1 MAKKK
6 KKQPSKPAPQTAS
19 KKQQDPG
26 AGAMTKGPRR
36 VILALV
42 LGGFALIFATS
53 FIYRMNHTLVRKMVP
68 NPAHEHGDDQAQ
80 QSMPP
85 GMPGSMPEGM
95 PGSGSMGGQ
104 TMPPATGSG
113 MGQNGEGMGQIRGL
127 MQKMKENPNDPDVL
141 IGISKQF
148 LAMGDA
154 ASAGNF
160 LQRALVADPSNLEAM
175 TLLSMIRFDNQEYE
189 ESAKL
194 LERLVTLDPEN
205 ATHFYNLGMVEKH
218 YLDNPEKGR
227 QDLEKA
233 LQLASEGTDMSQRI
247 AKELETPVHDHDLS
261 GAETPVESG
270 NQTSGN
276 QTGS

>member
-6 KKQPSKPAPQTAS
+6 KQPRKPAPQTAS

-36 VILALV
+36 VILAIV
-42 LGGFALIFATS
+42 LGGFALIFAAS

-68 NPAHEHGDDQAQ
+68 NPAHEHGNEQAQ

-85 GMPGSMPEGM
+85 GMGSMPPEM

-104 TMPPATGSG
+104 TMPPAMPGSG
-113 MGQNGEGMGQIRGL
+113 MGQNGEGMGQIREL
-127 MQKMKENPNDPDVL
+127 MQKMKESPNDPDVL

-154 ASAGNF
+154 SSAGNF
-160 LQRALVADPSNLEAM
+160 LQRALVADPSNIEAM
-175 TLLSMIRFDNQEYE
+175 TLLSMVRFDNQEYE
-189 ESAKL
+189 ESARL
-194 LERLVTLDPEN
+194 LERLVTLDPDN

-218 YLDNPEKGR
+218 FLDNPEKGR
-227 QDLEKA
+227 QDLETA
-233 LQLASEGTDMSQRI
+233 LRLAGEGTDMSQRI
-247 AKELETPVHDHDLS
+247 AKELETPAHDHGQNEA
-261 GAETPVESG
+261 GAPAQTG